1 MDSATC
7 AYYAEHAAEVAGRY
21 EQVPSPLA
29 GHFATAFAAGSR
41 VLDVGCG
48 SGRDLTALRAAGF
61 DAFGVEPVDA
71 LRAQAFRLHPELGG
85 RIATGALPAVGVPFG
100 GDFDGVLC
108 SAVLM
113 HLPQAELFDAAF
125 ALRALLRP
133 HGRLLVSVP
142 LSRGETLQHD
152 RDANGRLFTPLV
164 PEALQL
170 LFERIG
176 LQLIGRWDSDDALQ
190 RDGTRWSTLLFELRG
205 AGALRA
211 ADQIEGILNRDRK
224 VATYKLALFRALA
237 EIAMQEPHAVHW
249 RAGGVV
255 AVPLQRIAERW
266 LLYSWPIIA
275 AGHVPQSQDEGA
287 GSRNPLRIRASLTAL
302 IDAYRHAGEYG
313 GLSAWHLDRMAGRM
327 TAEVRARLHA
337 ALRDIAV
344 AIRTGPVAYSGGALD
359 TGRVFGWDAGLKA
372 VTLST
377 EMWRELSLLA
387 HWIVDAVIVRW
398 AALTA
403 RFAQRQG
410 LSAGAVLPLLL
421 ARPAPERATAL
432 ARQIYR
438 DSGIGHC
445 VWSGKALARG
455 FEADHIIPFALWG
468 NNALWNLVPVAPAV
482 NRAKS
487 DRLPAA
493 DLLASRR
500 PEILGAWQVA
510 RCAVPD
516 AFDRDA
522 CSLLGHRLGRAEQGL
537 RDLFDVLRES
547 IEITALQRG
556 VARWEP

>member
-71 LRAQAFRLHPELGG
+71 LRAQAFRLHPELAG
-85 RIATGALPAVGVPFG
+85 RIAAGALPAVGAPFG
-100 GDFDGVLC
+100 GNFDGVLC

-125 ALRALLRP
+125 ALRSLLRP

-176 LQLIGRWDSDDALQ
+176 LQLLGRWDSGDALQ
-190 RDGTRWSTLLFELRG
+190 RDGTRWSTLLFELRA
-205 AGALRA
+205 AGSLRA

-266 LLYSWPIIA
+266 LLYYWPIIA

-287 GSRNPLRIRASLTAL
+287 GSRNPLRFRASLTAL

-313 GLSAWHLDRMAGRM
+313 GLSAWHVDRMAGRM
-327 TAEVRARLHA
+327 TAEVRAPCCPCCWRALPPSAPPHWHGRSIWTAESTIASGA
-337 ALRDIAV
+337 ARRWHDASKPTTSSRSRCG
-344 AIRTGPVAYSGGALD
+344 ATTRCGTWYSANP
-359 TGRVFGWDAGLKA
+359 LK
-372 VTLST
+372 SP
-377 EMWRELSLLA
+377 RCS
-387 HWIVDAVIVRW
+387 
-398 AALTA
+398 
-403 RFAQRQG
+403 
-410 LSAGAVLPLLL
+410 AVLPAGNHEAASVRQLDAIPGDWSSAKTGARADAFERQQSTPNRRSHRCGSDRRSPSKAVVQH
-421 ARPAPERATAL
+421 ARPAPRMLRQGKGEEARIGPFQRDRNGTSCCRVRSNETTIDL
-432 ARQIYR
+432 A
-438 DSGIGHC
+438 
-445 VWSGKALARG
+445 
-455 FEADHIIPFALWG
+455 
-468 NNALWNLVPVAPAV
+468 
-482 NRAKS
+482 
-487 DRLPAA
+487 
-493 DLLASRR
+493 
-500 PEILGAWQVA
+500 
-510 RCAVPD
+510 
-516 AFDRDA
+516 
-522 CSLLGHRLGRAEQGL
+522 
-537 RDLFDVLRES
+537 
-547 IEITALQRG
+547 
-556 VARWEP
+556 

>member
-1 MDSATC
+1 MDPATA
-7 AYYAEHAAEVAGRY
+7 AYYAEHAAEVAVRY
-21 EQVPSPLA
+21 EQVASPLA
-29 GHFATAFAAGSR
+29 GYFATAFAAGSR

-48 SGRDLTALRAAGF
+48 SGRDLSALRAAGYE
-61 DAFGVEPVDA
+61 AFGVEPVDA
-71 LRAQAFRLHPELGG
+71 LRAQALHLHPELDG
-85 RIATGALPAVGVPFG
+85 RIAAGALPALGEPFG
-100 GDFDGVLC
+100 GKFDGVLC

-113 HLPQAELFDAAF
+113 HLPQAEWFDAAF
-125 ALRALLRP
+125 ALRTLLRP

-142 LSRGETLQHD
+142 LSRGQALQHD
-152 RDANGRLFTPLV
+152 RDAGGRLFTPLV
-164 PEALQL
+164 PQALQL

-176 LQLIGRWDSDDALQ
+176 LQRIGRWDSDDALQ
-190 RDGTRWSTLLFELRG
+190 RSGTRWCTLLFELRATG
-205 AGALRA
+205 TLRA

-237 EIAMQEPHAVHW
+237 EIAMQEPHAVRW
-249 RAGGVV
+249 LAEGTV
-255 AVPLQRIAERW
+255 AVPMQRIAERW
-266 LLYSWPIIA
+266 LLYYWPIVA

-287 GSRNPLRIRASLTAL
+287 GGRNPLRFRAALSAL

-313 GLSAWHLDRMAGRM
+313 GLSAWHLDRMAGRL
-327 TAEVRARLHA
+327 TAEVQARLRA

-359 TGRVFGWDAGLKA
+359 TGRVFGWDAQLKA
-372 VTLST
+372 VTLSA
-377 EMWRELSLLA
+377 ELWLELSLLG
-387 HWIVDAVIVRW
+387 HWIVDAVVVRW

-403 RFAQRQG
+403 RFAQRQR
-410 LSAGAVLPLLL
+410 LSAGDVLPLLL

-438 DSGIGHC
+438 DSGIDHC
-445 VWSGKALARG
+445 VWSGKALARS

-493 DLLASRR
+493 DLLLSRR
-500 PEILGAWQVA
+500 PAILGAWQVVRGVA
-510 RCAVPD
+510 PE

-522 CSLLGHRLGRAEQGL
+522 GSLLGHRPSRGEQGL
-537 RDLFDVLRES
+537 QDLFAVLRES

-556 VARWEP
+556 VARWTP